1 MNKVR
6 LNIGY
11 TSLVLGSADA
21 MKLFSLLNKDTLYVH
36 DTRYVKDDEGK
47 SQAIELIKP
56 FNERITMTGVD
67 RKDYALWKLAGEQ
80 A

>member
-11 TSLVLGSADA
+11 TSLVLDSVDA